1 MTNNKK
7 RINEDL
13 VSVIMP
19 TYNSS
24 RFVAESIE
32 SILHQTYSNIE
43 LLITDDGS
51 TDNTTEIINYYAKKD
66 KRVKCF
72 LLSENMGA
80 GHARNYSIQKANG
93 RYIAF
98 CDSDDIWMTDKLE
111 KQIAYMQEKKCSFC
125 FSSYFVC
132 DETGTQTSIVL
143 APHSVSLADTKRD
156 DKIGFLTAV
165 YDTYAYGK
173 FYMPTLRKRQD
184 WAYVLLILQKC
195 KRAFALREPLAYY
208 RKSKGSISSNKL
220 SLIKFN
226 AKVYET
232 VFGYSTFLAY
242 FYLFSLFL
250 PSYFLKRVNHK
261 FTNIYYRKTLS
272 AQTSGRITQTNKMS
286 PIYKTKH

>member
-1 MTNNKK
+1 MT
-7 RINEDL
+7 
-13 VSVIMP
+13 
-19 TYNSS
+19 
-24 RFVAESIE
+24 
-32 SILHQTYSNIE
+32 
-43 LLITDDGS
+43 S
-51 TDNTTEIINYYAKKD
+51 T
-66 KRVKCF
+66 
-72 LLSENMGA
+72 LSENMGA

-173 FYMPTLRKRQD
+173 FYMPTLRKTPRLGLCP
-184 WAYVLLILQKC
+184 AYSSEMQKSFCPSRTPCILPQV
-195 KRAFALREPLAYY
+195 KR
-208 RKSKGSISSNKL
+208 SISSNKL

-272 AQTSGRITQTNKMS
+272 AKLPAGLLRRIKCLQYIRQSTNIIAIIGRFAQPTYRTCSLSHKLILGNILQRDR
-286 PIYKTKH
+286 